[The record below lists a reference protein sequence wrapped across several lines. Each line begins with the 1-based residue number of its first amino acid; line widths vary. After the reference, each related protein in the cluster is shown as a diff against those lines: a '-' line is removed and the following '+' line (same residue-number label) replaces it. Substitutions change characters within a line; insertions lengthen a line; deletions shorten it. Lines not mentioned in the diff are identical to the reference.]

1 MKGFAANLSDEDMKH
16 IAAFYA
22 GKTAKPGA
30 SEAFLQGLPAG
41 PLAMQLGPDGA
52 VYFITHGGATKAS
65 TNDTVARIVWK
76 QH

>member
-1 MKGFAANLSDEDMKH
+1 MNP
-16 IAAFYA
+16 
-22 GKTAKPGA
+22 KTAKPGA

>member
-1 MKGFAANLSDEDMKH
+1 
-16 IAAFYA
+16 
-22 GKTAKPGA
+22 
-30 SEAFLQGLPAG
+30 
-41 PLAMQLGPDGA
+41 MQLGPDGA